1 MLSARP
7 GRLFVLDTNVL
18 LHDPEAVFAFHEH
31 DLVLPMQV
39 LEEVDRFKR
48 EQDEVGRNARRVARL
63 LDELRA
69 NGSLRDGVPLHT
81 GGRLRVAS
89 GLQGAVRWEGWTETA
104 DNRILSTALGLHQ
117 TSQLEVTLVTRD
129 VNMRLKADAL
139 GVRAEDYENAQLTID
154 EPYGGLRE
162 AEVEEGLLH
171 RLKEGQLS
179 VAALGPGPWYPHQFM
194 YLQSPSGGRAIGRV
208 DSKQQHVR
216 LIQRGREPVWGI
228 QPRNKEQV
236 FALELLMD
244 ASVHLVTLCGT
255 AGTGKTLLALAAALA
270 QVTDQPRFRRVLVS
284 RPIFPLGRDLGHL
297 PGDVD
302 AKLDPWMKPI
312 YDNLDFL
319 LAGRGELSRERSWAY
334 LMDQGLLQI
343 EPLTYIRGRS
353 LPRQLLLVD
362 EAQNLTPHEVKT
374 VLTRAGEGTKVVLV
388 GDPQQVDL
396 PYVDA
401 LSNGLT
407 YAVERFKTSA
417 LAGHVTLRKGERSP
431 LADLAARLL

>member
-1 MLSARP
+1 MSTPRP
-7 GRLFVLDTNVL
+7 RRLFVLDTNVL

-31 DLVLPMQV
+31 ELVLPMQV

-48 EQDEVGRNARRVARL
+48 EQNEVGRNARRVARL

-89 GLQGAVRWEGWTETA
+89 GLQGAARWEGWTETP

-117 TSQLEVTLVTRD
+117 SSSHEVTLVTRD

-139 GVRAEDYENAQLTID
+139 GVRAEDYENAHLSID
-154 EPYGGLRE
+154 EPYSGVRE
-162 AEVEEGLLH
+162 LEVDPDALAQ
-171 RLKEGQLS
+171 LKDGRVPLD
-179 VAALGPGPWYPHQFM
+179 ALGPGPWFPHQFA
-194 YLQSPSGGRAIGRV
+194 LVQAGPGARAIGRV
-208 DSKQQHVR
+208 DAQLQSLQ
-216 LIQRGREPVWGI
+216 LIQRGREAVWGI
-228 QPRNKEQV
+228 SPRNKEQV
-236 FALELLMD
+236 FALDLLMD
-244 ASVHLVTLCGT
+244 ESIHLVTLCGT

-270 QVTDQPRFRRVLVS
+270 QVTDLARFRRVLVS

-312 YDNLDFL
+312 FDNLDFL
-319 LAGRGELSRERSWAY
+319 LSGRGEGSREKSWAY
-334 LMDQGLLQI
+334 LIDRGMLQV

-388 GDPQQVDL
+388 GDPQQIDL

-407 YAVERFKTSA
+407 YAIERFKSSG
-417 LAGHVTLRKGERSP
+417 LAGHVTLRKGERSA